1 MVRNERPPSLLAK
14 KPIDPSQIALGL
26 FVAIGAH
33 VAIPAFLLA
42 SQWLLVLLGIA
53 IEANQK
59 PPPPPQNVI
68 AAEFVK
74 LGKPFDPTKLPNR
87 KVPPIAKR
95 KPDGVVVSKDAEEK
109 PEEKKD
115 EKKPEKDTQASLL
128 DNLVERSKDF
138 AEDVE
143 PLEEEGDPNGLKEGT
158 ATEARAGDIYRGQLV
173 LFFRRNFSVPNLVQD
188 PDKKKA
194 IVAVVVASDGAL
206 KSAELMRSSGD
217 PLFDQS
223 AVDAAQALIQAG
235 ATLPEPPAD
244 VRDQFYGATLPVEYT
259 GRGLR

>member
-1 MVRNERPPSLLAK
+1 MPRRSR
-14 KPIDPSQIALGL
+14 
-26 FVAIGAH
+26 
-33 VAIPAFLLA
+33 
-42 SQWLLVLLGIA
+42 
-53 IEANQK
+53 
-59 PPPPPQNVI
+59 
-68 AAEFVK
+68 
-74 LGKPFDPTKLPNR
+74 T
-87 KVPPIAKR
+87 
-95 KPDGVVVSKDAEEK
+95 
-109 PEEKKD
+109 
-115 EKKPEKDTQASLL
+115 LL
-128 DNLVERSKDF
+128 DNRVERSKDF

-194 IVAVVVASDGAL
+194 IVAVGVASDGAL